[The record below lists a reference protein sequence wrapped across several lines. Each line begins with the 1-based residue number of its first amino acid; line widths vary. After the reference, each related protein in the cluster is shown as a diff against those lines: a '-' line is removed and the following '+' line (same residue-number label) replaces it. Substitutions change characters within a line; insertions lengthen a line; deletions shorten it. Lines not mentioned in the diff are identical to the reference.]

1 MKHMRLDLFDNRT
14 FSRARP
20 AWVEAAWLVAQC
32 LLIRS
37 QLPGSAHRR
46 IVLRLFG
53 ARIGKDVTIKPGVR
67 VKFPWRL
74 AVGDHSWLGED
85 AWIDNLADVTI
96 GAHCCISQAAY
107 LCTGN
112 HDWTATS
119 FNLRTA
125 PIRIC
130 DGAWIAARSVVA
142 PGVTVG
148 EGSVLAIGSV
158 ATRNLHAWSIN
169 AGNPAKQI
177 GPRIGRPTEISLA
190 KS

>member
-1 MKHMRLDLFDNRT
+1 MRLDLFDNT
-14 FSRARP
+14 VFSRAKP
-20 AWVEAAWLVAQC
+20 VWVEALWLIVQC
-32 LLIRS
+32 LFIRS

-46 IVLRLFG
+46 ILLRLFG
-53 ARIGKDVTIKPGVR
+53 ARIGKGVTIKPGVR

-74 AVGDHSWLGED
+74 TVGDHSWIGED

-112 HDWTATS
+112 HDWKAAS

-158 ATRNLHAWSIN
+158 ATRNLHDWSIN

-177 GPRIGRPTEISLA
+177 GPRTGRPAAISLVQ
-190 KS
+190 S